1 MIDVDTFVKIILSF
15 SISVSILV
23 FAISFYRLVYK
34 IIELIKDIRVILGDV
49 GQIAEQVTKDYFS
62 TRELVSNIGDVG
74 KFLSQLLLIFK
85 LPISNNRKKKDKIEK

>member
-23 FAISFYRLVYK
+23 FAISFYRLVSK
-34 IIELIKDIRVILGDV
+34 IIELIKDVRIILGDV

-85 LPISNNRKKKDKIEK
+85 LPIPNNRKKKDKIEK